1 MTDKNQKSE
10 LKSIVAETD
19 PFVVGVV
26 ADTHIPDRVD
36 SLHPDLASVL
46 IQNKVQLILHAGD
59 LSTLAVIRELEQ
71 IAPVL
76 AVTGNRDFL
85 LHKMLPFEQR
95 MSIYGS
101 EIVLVHGH
109 ISPRIYWMDKV
120 QYIAL
125 GYSFERYQQRL
136 ANLYP
141 SARVILFGHTHH
153 PENRWVG
160 EQLFFNPGAV
170 SHGDYLDRTPYYGL
184 LKFYKGGR
192 IDAAINPLMGA
203 QIHAKQWVQQR

>member
-1 MTDKNQKSE
+1 MNDRKQKSE
-10 LKSIVAETD
+10 LKPIDARTE

-26 ADTHIPDRVD
+26 ADTHIPDRVG
-36 SLHPDLASVL
+36 SLHPALASVL
-46 IQNKVQLILHAGD
+46 TQNGVQLILHAGD

-85 LHKMLPFEQR
+85 LHKVLPLEER
-95 MSIYGS
+95 LSIYGS

-109 ISPRIYWMDKV
+109 ISPRIYWTDKV
-120 QYIAL
+120 QYL
-125 GYSFERYQQRL
+125 TRGYSFERYQQRL
-136 ANLYP
+136 ASLYP
-141 SARVILFGHTHH
+141 SARVIVFGHTHH
-153 PENRWVG
+153 PENHWVG